1 MKRARH
7 YIFCAVLILLCLAL
21 TVSAVAL
28 RTGDAVDYVSATNI
42 RAFIDGYEIPSYN
55 ISDRLGIVAE
65 DLRGYGFDVVWN
77 PEALTLSITKNQWG
91 VTSPIDVS
99 TSGKSNS
106 ASLPVYSTN
115 IVTYVDGKEV
125 ESFNIGGYT
134 IIYLRELERYGTCMY
149 DHDCAASMVSTA
161 HHSFQK
167 ITLPSLPQTII
178 HAGGEIDGVLGS
190 NSLEALNASY
200 EKGYRVIEMDF
211 VLSSDGQPVCLHDW
225 SRYYSTQLSD
235 TPVTEAEFAN
245 VWIFGRYTSMT
256 LDRLAEW
263 MAEHDDVYI
272 VTDVKENNV
281 RVLRL
286 IAKRHPEIVSHIVPQ
301 IYQYDEYVPVR
312 ALGYSNIILTLYQ
325 LPTYLDKA
333 NAEYNSAFAA
343 KHGLLAVTADKTLGK
358 NDFVEQFTSRGVP
371 LYFHTVNDEA
381 EQTAFYNMGVTGVY
395 TDYAK

>member
-7 YIFCAVLILLCLAL
+7 YIFCAVLVAICLAL
-21 TVSAVAL
+21 TISAVAL
-28 RTGDAVDYVSATNI
+28 RTGDVVDYVLATNI

-91 VTSPIDVS
+91 VTSPIETS
-99 TSGKSNS
+99 TSGKKTN
-106 ASLPVYSTN
+106 ASIPVYSTN
-115 IVTYVDGKEV
+115 IVTYVDGEEV

-167 ITLPSLPQTII
+167 ITLSSLPKTII
-178 HAGGEIDGVLGS
+178 HAGGEINDVLGS

-225 SRYYSTQLSD
+225 SKYYSSQLSD
-235 TPVTEAEFAN
+235 TPITEAEFAS
-245 VWIFGRYTSMT
+245 VRIFGYYTSMT
-256 LDRLAEW
+256 LDRLAKW

-272 VTDVKENNV
+272 VTDIKENNV
-281 RVLRL
+281 QVLRL

-325 LPTYLDKA
+325 LPTYLYKA
-333 NAEYNSAFAA
+333 NAAYNSEFAA
-343 KHGLLAVTADKTLGK
+343 KHGLLAVTADATLAKDG
-358 NDFVEQFTSRGVP
+358 FVEHFTSRGVP
-371 LYFHTVNDEA
+371 LYLHTVNDEA

-395 TDYAK
+395 TDYAR